1 MHPEIATQA
10 QASAIRALTARHRT
24 VNPRVFGSR
33 ATGRA
38 TESSDLDLLVDALPG
53 TTLLDLGALQVELEA
68 LLGVK
73 VDLLTPGDLPAAFRD
88 QVLAEARPI

>member
-1 MHPEIATQA
+1 MHAP
-10 QASAIRALTARHRT
+10 AIRDLAARHRAG
-24 VNPRVFGSR
+24 NPRVFGSA

-38 TESSDLDLLVDALPG
+38 TRYSDVDLLVDALPG
-53 TTLLDLGALQVELEA
+53 ATLLDLGALQVELEA

-73 VDLLTPGDLPAAFRD
+73 VDLLTPADLPPAFRD